1 MDVSIEVAAAMARTV
16 MRARDKDA
24 LRVAVVGAGYVGLV
38 TAACLAALG
47 HRVRSV
53 DIDPDRIRALLAGVV
68 PFAEPG
74 LEDLVRQ
81 GLDAGRL
88 TFHVGHGEGLA
99 DSDIAMIAVGTL
111 DRDGRWTDEF
121 VDRALVE
128 LLAAPTLPRT
138 IAIRSTLRPG
148 SMARLQQ
155 FVVRAAHRSRLVLN
169 PEFTREG
176 TAVQDFLA
184 PDRIVVG
191 VAAEDDPE
199 IAAQPVRV
207 LFAGIDAP
215 FLIVDHASAE
225 LIKIGSNA
233 FLATKIT
240 FANELAR
247 LCVAAGADMAQVRQ
261 GIGLD
266 SRIGPAFLAPG
277 PGFGGSCLPSQ
288 VELLSAMSGELG
300 LGLELI
306 PAVHRFN
313 LEHPGRLARD
323 LLAELPG
330 VERVAVLG
338 LAFKANTDDTRESPA
353 IRFISALH
361 DHGVEEVR
369 AFDPAVLKLP
379 GHPWVT
385 LSADPYE
392 AAVGADVL
400 AITTEWPEFRRLD
413 WPRLASVMRGREV
426 FDARSV
432 IVFQE
437 ASEAGFHVHYLERPS
452 HQRSDHVGAA
462 HPHLSVP
469 IRPATSID
477 ALTRR
482 SGSGWAR
489 ASAGTVR

>member
-1 MDVSIEVAAAMARTV
+1 MDVSIGVAAAMARTFN
-16 MRARDKDA
+16 RARDKDA

-38 TAACLAALG
+38 TAACFAALG
-47 HRVRSV
+47 HRVRSM
-53 DIDPDRIRALLAGVV
+53 DIDPDRIRALRAGVV
-68 PFAEPG
+68 PFTEPG

-81 GLDAGRL
+81 GLETGRL
-88 TFHVGHGEGLA
+88 TFHLAVDEGLA
-99 DSDIAMIAVGTL
+99 DSDIATIAVGTL
-111 DRDGRWTDEF
+111 DRDGRWTDEY
-121 VDRALVE
+121 VHRALVE
-128 LLAAPTLPRT
+128 LLAAPTAPRT

-155 FVVRAAHRSRLVLN
+155 LAVRAKHRSRLVLN

-176 TAVQDFLA
+176 TAVQDFFG

-191 VAAEDDPE
+191 VADEGDPE
-199 IAAQPVRV
+199 IAVQPMRV

-215 FLIVDHASAE
+215 FLVVDHATAE

-247 LCVAAGADMAQVRQ
+247 LCVAAGADMALVRQ

-313 LEHPGRLARD
+313 LEQPRRLARD

-330 VERVAVLG
+330 AKRVAVLG
-338 LAFKANTDDTRESPA
+338 LAFKANTDDTRDSPA
-353 IRFISALH
+353 VRFIGALH
-361 DHGVEEVR
+361 EHGVEDVR
-369 AFDPAVLKLP
+369 TFDPAVLRLSS
-379 GHPWVT
+379 HPWVT
-385 LSADPYE
+385 LAADPYE
-392 AAVGADVL
+392 AAAGADVL
-400 AITTEWPEFRRLD
+400 VIATEWPEFGRLD

-432 IVFQE
+432 IAFHE
-437 ASEAGFHVHYLERPS
+437 AAEAGFRIHYLERPS
-452 HQRSDHVGAA
+452 YSRSDHAGAGHFSA
-462 HPHLSVP
+462 PA
-469 IRPATSID
+469 RPTPGVD
-477 ALTRR
+477 AVTRR
-482 SGSGWAR
+482 PTSGWAR
-489 ASAGTVR
+489 AAAGTVR